1 RGRAEPAA
9 AAASRGGPLRR
20 CAAAFGSA
28 AADSEAAD
36 AEAADAAAAAAL
48 RRLATRVLADE
59 ALAREL
65 ARKPGV
71 LEVLGGAGALAESP
85 EGDGAGLSA
94 DDDVPLPSMTQLRL
108 YATTHFIPFVGF
120 GFLDIGARWR
130 ILAGD
135 YIDFKLGCTL
145 GISTMAAAAIG
156 NTVSDVAGIWGSGF
170 IEHVAALIGLPG
182 RVAATSVC
190 CLRPSP
196 SEA

>member
-1 RGRAEPAA
+1 M
-9 AAASRGGPLRR
+9 
-20 CAAAFGSA
+20 
-28 AADSEAAD
+28 
-36 AEAADAAAAAAL
+36 
-48 RRLATRVLADE
+48 
-59 ALAREL
+59 
-65 ARKPGV
+65 
-71 LEVLGGAGALAESP
+71 LEVLGGAGAPAESP

-120 GFLDIGARWR
+120 GFLDNSIM

-182 RVAATSVC
+182 HGITHAQERKFPVRIVKNSAMIVGITLG
-190 CLRPSP
+190 CLAGMFPLVFPTEWRLWPTRESMMSP
-196 SEA
+196 APVEEPEGYPD